1 MDKNINLDSLKD
13 EIKRRKTERQDIGI
27 DTQGV
32 GALPPKDK
40 FLNGLLESLNSG
52 RETHASKL
60 VKMVDNKVAEKNGEK
75 TRHKINEE
83 LVDNSPPID
92 FENSSR
98 EQSLYDEIA
107 KKTQQMISKN
117 KYPENSALLTSNPQQ
132 PITLNEEVIKKVITD
147 NFEHLIENA
156 LKNSIVNIFMSE
168 RIKEVI
174 NENEDIVKN
183 VVIKTLKE
191 LYKKKK
197 T

>member
-1 MDKNINLDSLKD
+1 MSDNINLNKLKD
-13 EIKRRKTERQDIGI
+13 EIKRRKETKSNIGI
-27 DTQGV
+27 DANNTNLQ
-32 GALPPKDK
+32 PKDQ

-60 VKMVDNKVAEKNGEK
+60 VKMVDNKVAEKKGENIRHTINNTEIPQNTK
-75 TRHKINEE
+75 TQNSVDRDGLLYEEIEKRSNNLLNKKRYGSVNENELLTSLPQQSGMINEE
-83 LVDNSPPID
+83 I
-92 FENSSR
+92 
-98 EQSLYDEIA
+98 
-107 KKTQQMISKN
+107 
-117 KYPENSALLTSNPQQ
+117 
-132 PITLNEEVIKKVITD
+132 IKKIITD

-183 VVIKTLKE
+183 VVLKTLKE

>member
-117 KYPENSALLTSNPQQ
+117 KYPENSALLTSNLQQ